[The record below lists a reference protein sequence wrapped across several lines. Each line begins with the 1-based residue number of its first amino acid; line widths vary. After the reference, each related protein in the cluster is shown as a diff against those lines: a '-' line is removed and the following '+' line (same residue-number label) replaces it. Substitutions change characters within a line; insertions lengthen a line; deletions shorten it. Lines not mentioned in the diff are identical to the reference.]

1 MLPVPARV
9 KAGRKRR
16 NYIMDIIHLN
26 SAIDRVC
33 RRLDD
38 ISKKL
43 DRQDEQ
49 FELLISLIRQQ
60 CVYFAYIKEQLDIL
74 T

>member
-1 MLPVPARV
+1 
-9 KAGRKRR
+9 
-16 NYIMDIIHLN
+16 MDITYLN

-38 ISKKL
+38 ISEKL
-43 DRQDEQ
+43 DCQDKQ
-49 FELLISLIRQQ
+49 LELLISLIRQQ

>member
-1 MLPVPARV
+1 
-9 KAGRKRR
+9 
-16 NYIMDIIHLN
+16 MDIIYLN

-38 ISKKL
+38 ISEKL
-43 DRQDEQ
+43 DCQDKQ
-49 FELLISLIRQQ
+49 FEMLISLIRIQ
-60 CVYFAYIKEQLDIL
+60 CTYLACIKEQLDNR